1 MILEEKDAII
11 AEMLGAIKDLLPY
24 LESAVIEDNAHEG
37 GQGIMLRR
45 IQKTAQKVER
55 YLTEHTQPQVCDQH
69 LDRKAIHSGQC
80 VFQSDNCNCCRE
92 CLYQCVRQDK
102 EHAQERPTE

>member
-11 AEMLGAIKDLLPY
+11 AEMRRLVNKYAYRFVKDSPI
-24 LESAVIEDNAHEG
+24 AED
-37 GQGIMLRR
+37 M
-45 IQKTAQKVER
+45 ER
-55 YLTEHTQPQVCDQH
+55 YLAEYAQPQVCDQH

>member
-11 AEMLGAIKDLLPY
+11 AEMRRLVNKYAYRFVKDSPI
-24 LESAVIEDNAHEG
+24 AED
-37 GQGIMLRR
+37 M
-45 IQKTAQKVER
+45 ER